1 MIIMEKGQIYIGI
14 GLILNSLGILLREF
28 EIYSMI
34 LPEHIKCFTQ
44 GFFTSLG
51 IVLIL
56 YGCYY
61 ERHNFNFKKKIYNK
75 MIGSK

>member
-1 MIIMEKGQIYIGI
+1 MKKGQIYMGI
-14 GLILNSLGILLREF
+14 GLILNSLGILLRQL
-28 EIYSMI
+28 EIYSI
-34 LPEHIKCFTQ
+34 ALPEHIKCFIQ

-61 ERHNFNFKKKIYNK
+61 ERYNINFKKKIYNNMLGRK
-75 MIGSK
+75 

>member
-1 MIIMEKGQIYIGI
+1 MKKSQIYIGI

-28 EIYSMI
+28 QIDSI
-34 LPEHIKCFTQ
+34 VLPEYIKCFTQ

-61 ERHNFNFKKKIYNK
+61 ERYNINFKKKIYNK
-75 MIGSK
+75 MLGRK